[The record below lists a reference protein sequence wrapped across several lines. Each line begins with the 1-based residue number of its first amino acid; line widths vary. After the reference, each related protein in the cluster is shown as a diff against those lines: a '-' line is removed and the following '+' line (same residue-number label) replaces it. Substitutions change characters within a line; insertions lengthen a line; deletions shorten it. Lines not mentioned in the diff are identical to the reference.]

1 MDGGL
6 IKSTDL
12 ITKNPL
18 IILNSWVGG
27 GGIWMVGGKDKCPGH
42 LNSRN
47 ISNSWVGGGGFGRW
61 VEKVDDGWLAQLQNS
76 GQFNHKFEHQT
87 IPQALY
93 QIKS

>member
-12 ITKNPL
+12 ITRNPL
-18 IILNSWVGG
+18 NILNSWVGG
-27 GGIWMVGGKDKCPGH
+27 GG
-42 LNSRN
+42 
-47 ISNSWVGGGGFGRW
+47 FGWR
-61 VEKVDDGWLAQLQNS
+61 VEKVDNGCLAQLQDS